1 MRLPPLYLGALTMSI
16 LKVLQLVCDYPGC
29 HGAYVAD
36 HRDLASAVEQRA
48 KARKEGWKR
57 SGSRDICPLHTG
69 VASPHEQ

>member
-1 MRLPPLYLGALTMSI
+1 MSI

-29 HGAYVAD
+29 YEAYSAD
-36 HRDLASAVEQRA
+36 HGDLDSAVQQRA

-57 SGSRDICPLHTG
+57 SAGEDICPLHTG